1 MTARL
6 LPHDAVRRIQ
16 QRTADAFG
24 VRLDDILMSDHRRKY
39 VRPRQAAM
47 YLACWL
53 TPYSLTVLGRI
64 FRRDRTTVG
73 SGADQAIIHM
83 AYEPDFSDRVNGLLC
98 ALSDEFGGAG

>member
-24 VRLDDILMSDHRRKY
+24 VRLDDILMSDRRRKY

-53 TPYSLTVLGRI
+53 TPYKAAFLGRL
-64 FRRDRTTVG
+64 FHRDRTTVLH
-73 SGADQAIIHM
+73 GADRAIIHM

-98 ALSDEFGGAG
+98 ALSDELGGAG